1 MAKKS
6 ETTPEAAVPV
16 AAVTPPQVD
25 SFAAEMFTAMGFQ
38 SPLPDSLVTL
48 YKAAKL
54 RKDKLQ
60 PGRMT
65 IDGLA
70 VIAAMSDLVDGKICV
85 KKE

>member
-1 MAKKS
+1 MAKKAEAAS
-6 ETTPEAAVPV
+6 TPEAATVV
-16 AAVTPPQVD
+16 APQVD
-25 SFAAEMFTAMGFQ
+25 AFAADMFTAMGFP

-70 VIAAMSDLVDGKICV
+70 VIAALSELVDGKICV